1 LSGCRSFD
9 IGKALNNIM
18 SATFAYNGFDIP
30 VDLARLTGGGPETWH
45 DITVGHLLEYE
56 QYCPVLPDH
65 SVLEVGCGVGR
76 DAIGLSRVLSQQG
89 RYLGI
94 DIIGPSIEWAQG
106 NITPR
111 FPNFRFTCLN
121 IQSQIHNP
129 GGTLQVREV
138 ALPVETNSA
147 DRIILQSV
155 FTHMF
160 EDDIVHYLKEFHRAL
175 RPGGLVFSS
184 WFVLDDETLEMARS
198 KEGNTLTFEF
208 EFGDDCLIND
218 ELHPEGAV
226 GFRPPAFERILQR
239 GGFALH
245 QPVHRGFWCG
255 RQGVSDGQ
263 DIAIL
268 RAVDAE

>member
-1 LSGCRSFD
+1 
-9 IGKALNNIM
+9 M
-18 SATFAYNGFDIP
+18 SATFAYDGFDIP

-56 QYCPVLPDH
+56 QYCPIQPDH
-65 SVLEVGCGVGR
+65 HVLEIGCGVGR
-76 DAIGLSRVLSQQG
+76 DAIGLTRVLG
-89 RYLGI
+89 VKGHYLGI
-94 DIIGPSIEWAQG
+94 DIIHPSIEWCQ
-106 NITPR
+106 NHITEKN
-111 FPNFRFTCLN
+111 PNFEFRCLD

-138 ALPVETNSA
+138 ALPVETASA

-160 EDDIVHYLKEFHRAL
+160 EDDIVHYLSEFRRIL

-184 WFVLDDETLEMARS
+184 WFILDDETIDMARS
-198 KEGNTLTFEF
+198 TQGNTLTFNYTY
-208 EFGDDCLIND
+208 GDGCAIND

-226 GFRPPAFERILQR
+226 GFTPAAFDRILSR
-239 GGFALH
+239 GGFELD
-245 QPVHRGFWCG
+245 QPLHRGFWCG
-255 RQGVSDGQ
+255 RKGVTDGQ

-268 RAVDAE
+268 RVRSY